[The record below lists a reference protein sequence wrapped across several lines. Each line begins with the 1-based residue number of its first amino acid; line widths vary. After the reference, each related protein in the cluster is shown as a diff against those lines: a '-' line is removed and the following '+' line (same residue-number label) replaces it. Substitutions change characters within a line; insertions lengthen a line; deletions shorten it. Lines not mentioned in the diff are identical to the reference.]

1 MKITKAKL
9 KQIIKEEVEKATLKE
24 VDLAKAFQQKQAQK
38 SASGAEK
45 KVPDATKIHDVAMVL
60 KHIEKINTPQEYSN
74 LLDKIISHAANVR
87 GATIILRKLYQGLP
101 SVMKEEELDEMS
113 TAGGVTASVEGAPS
127 KRTPT
132 DEQ

>member
-1 MKITKAKL
+1 M
-9 KQIIKEEVEKATLKE
+9 
-24 VDLAKAFQQKQAQK
+24 
-38 SASGAEK
+38 
-45 KVPDATKIHDVAMVL
+45 

-113 TAGGVTASVEGAPS
+113 AMSFGAVEAAP
-127 KRTPT
+127 KKEETLEEDGW
-132 DEQ
+132 DEPHV